1 MFPMSPQNEETV
13 ALWDNVCSWWIAR
26 MQEGKPNHMYTVKV
40 WLNVVHI
47 MSAHISLAIEVITW
61 PNSKLVTL
69 GSVSVKNISGLRE
82 EEIMAMKQY
91 HLPQR
96 FL

>member
-1 MFPMSPQNEETV
+1 MSPQNEETV
-13 ALWDNVCSWWIAR
+13 ALWDNLSSWWIAR

-47 MSAHISLAIEVITW
+47 MSSHISLAVEVTW

-69 GSVSVKNISGLRE
+69 GSVSVKNMSGLRG
-82 EEIMAMKQY
+82 EEIMVMKQY
-91 HLPQR
+91 HLPQQITVSY
-96 FL
+96 